1 MKRLHEKPILETQVF
16 QVGHD
21 GTITF
26 SERIYT
32 WLLDEKP
39 INYNISDM

>member
-1 MKRLHEKPILETQVF
+1 MFAFKQRIFAQ
-16 QVGHD
+16 QI
-21 GTITF
+21 GTLGIGTF

-39 INYNISDM
+39 INYRTSDA